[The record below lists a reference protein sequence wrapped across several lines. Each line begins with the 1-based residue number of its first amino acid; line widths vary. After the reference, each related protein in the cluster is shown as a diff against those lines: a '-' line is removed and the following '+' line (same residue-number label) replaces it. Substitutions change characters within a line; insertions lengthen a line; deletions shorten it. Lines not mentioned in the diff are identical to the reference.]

1 MRRLVLQIQKP
12 QPLSL
17 CPRAVFGVRQRVR
30 VALNRLKERVSGVQ
44 PQSVCS
50 VHPLT
55 LTDYCDKLFSSRKTT
70 GGSCVSASVAC
81 KGTGG
86 LPVSHS
92 TYTVRRRSRRQRLL
106 ELLLL
111 PLRPSDST
119 FSADQVM
126 ADGEMLMH
134 TLS

>member
-1 MRRLVLQIQKP
+1 M
-12 QPLSL
+12 
-17 CPRAVFGVRQRVR
+17 
-30 VALNRLKERVSGVQ
+30 
-44 PQSVCS
+44 
-50 VHPLT
+50 
-55 LTDYCDKLFSSRKTT
+55 
-70 GGSCVSASVAC
+70 SASAAC